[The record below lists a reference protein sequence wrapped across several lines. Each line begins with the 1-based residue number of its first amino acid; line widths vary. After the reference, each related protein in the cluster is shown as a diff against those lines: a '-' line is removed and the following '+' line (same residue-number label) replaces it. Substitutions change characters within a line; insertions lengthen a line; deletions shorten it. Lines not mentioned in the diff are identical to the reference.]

1 MHTAPRLAGEIGG
14 GMEFNSIVINAIVSG
29 TVAALVSGIFQLV
42 DTRNGSDY
50 RRRQYFDSRKVD
62 EYFVALEAYSTLV
75 NSLYDLSAAMSG
87 RKSPDDCEELDE
99 KQEMI
104 DRDRRGSEALGT
116 AFIALRNAGLASTR
130 LDLLGSIR
138 ARADFACV
146 QKVYDDYAREVIE
159 EAERDGIF
167 RASSF
172 NSMMVKMNDSIA
184 RLVDNAKVD
193 LGL

>member
-1 MHTAPRLAGEIGG
+1 
-14 GMEFNSIVINAIVSG
+14 MEFNNIVINAIVSG

-50 RRRQYFDSRKVD
+50 QRRQYFDSRKVD

-75 NSLYDLSAAMSG
+75 NSLYDLGAAMSG
-87 RKSPDDCEELDE
+87 RKSPDDCEVLDE

-104 DRDRRGSEALGT
+104 DRDKRGSEALET

-138 ARADFACV
+138 AREDFTCV

-159 EAERDGIF
+159 EVKRDGIF

-172 NSMMVKMNDSIA
+172 NSMMVKMNNSIA

>member
-1 MHTAPRLAGEIGG
+1 
-14 GMEFNSIVINAIVSG
+14 MEFNNIVINAIVSG

-50 RRRQYFDSRKVD
+50 QRRQYFDSRKVD
-62 EYFVALEAYSTLV
+62 EYFEAYSTLV
-75 NSLYDLSAAMSG
+75 NSLYDLGAAMSG

-104 DRDRRGSEALGT
+104 DRDRRGSEALET

-138 ARADFACV
+138 AREDFTCV

-159 EAERDGIF
+159 EVKRDGIF

-172 NSMMVKMNDSIA
+172 NSMMVKMNNSIA